1 MRPVAT
7 GPPCAGAASTAPS
20 RTRPTKLATAGSK
33 APGAVGH
40 RRSTRSTSASVT
52 RSAAAS
58 TASHKEDSTA
68 RVSAGPVASA
78 RRRHKGARPHM
89 GVAGAQSAEAGGK
102 GTGQPKT
109 SQRQWDQSTGPPSLR
124 QPALPQLANWY
135 ATPSGWKRTAG
146 FVGAG
151 RCGPARVCAD
161 RGQQRAS
168 VGPGPVR
175 GERRRARIAGQPSLI
190 TGTYP
195 NAWYA
200 CTWAASLSDDG
211 CHASE
216 QLMRLSATNEPVKEP
231 RGGSRVIALPRALPT
246 SGAAHHRPVQHG

>member
-1 MRPVAT
+1 MRPVAN
-7 GPPCAGAASTAPS
+7 GPPCAGAASAAPS

-52 RSAAAS
+52 RSTAAS

-68 RVSAGPVASA
+68 RISAGPVASA

-146 FVGAG
+146 FVGAD
-151 RCGPARVCAD
+151 RCEPARVCAD
-161 RGQQRAS
+161 QWSAACFCRSGT
-168 VGPGPVR
+168 GPWRTATCSDCWPAQFDHGDVSECLVCLVCLHLGR
-175 GERRRARIAGQPSLI
+175 VVER
-190 TGTYP
+190 
-195 NAWYA
+195 
-200 CTWAASLSDDG
+200 
-211 CHASE
+211 
-216 QLMRLSATNEPVKEP
+216 
-231 RGGSRVIALPRALPT
+231 
-246 SGAAHHRPVQHG
+246 